1 MKLSTHCWDNF
12 LLQTC
17 WKMTAWKKR
26 RGGSVVSLF
35 VKQGILAF
43 KLWRISHID
52 SVKQAEL
59 VKLVNCCHTLA
70 CSGHVD
76 CTNEQRQ

>member
-17 WKMTAWKKR
+17 CKMTAWKKR
-26 RGGSVVSLF
+26 RVSLF

-59 VKLVNCCHTLA
+59 VVNQHRLLGC
-70 CSGHVD
+70 
-76 CTNEQRQ
+76 Q